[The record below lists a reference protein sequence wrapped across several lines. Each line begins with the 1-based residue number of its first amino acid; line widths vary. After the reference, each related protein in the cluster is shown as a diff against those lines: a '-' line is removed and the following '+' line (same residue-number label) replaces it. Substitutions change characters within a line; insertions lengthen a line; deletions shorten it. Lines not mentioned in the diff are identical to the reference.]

1 MTVDT
6 AAIESRA
13 EAVLDG
19 LPSYVWD
26 GHSLPVPVERIA
38 DSWFGLLVR
47 DVPDLSMAPGAP
59 ALRGGQTFSGLLL
72 PDRGEIWVNA
82 GEAVQW
88 PSRRRFTIG
97 HEIGHHVLHRRDT
110 HSLFCRST
118 VVEEDD
124 SEESARLPLPEDE
137 ANTFAAALLMPRW
150 LVCRDY
156 RRGMDFDAL
165 CSRYGA
171 SMAAMSRRLHR
182 AVPPRESERWAEIER
197 EIQRRLIERWARH
210 LDAIDA
216 DAGRRRL
223 SERRVLVL
231 VVRDRLREALTDEQG
246 APGVM
251 VERGCQ
257 AEVLWAAADLAVRR
271 GARDADAYAR
281 AMCDALDLED
291 VAAGEDRF
299 LEAAAKRA
307 ERGLRR
313 RD

>member
-1 MTVDT
+1 VTVDT

-47 DVPDLSMAPGAP
+47 DVADLSSAPGAP
-59 ALRGGQTFSGLLL
+59 ELASGQTFSGLLL

-82 GEAVQW
+82 GEAIQW
-88 PSRRRFTIG
+88 PGRRRFTIG
-97 HEIGHHVLHRRDT
+97 HEIGHHVMHRRDT
-110 HSLFCRST
+110 HSLFCRSA

-124 SEESARLPLPEDE
+124 TEERARLPLPEDE

-165 CSRYGA
+165 CGRYGA
-171 SMAAMSRRLHR
+171 SMAAMSRRLR
-182 AVPPRESERWAEIER
+182 GAVPPRESKRWAEIER
-197 EIQRRLIERWARH
+197 EIRRRLIERWARH

-216 DAGRRRL
+216 DARRRRV

-231 VVRDRLREALTDEQG
+231 VVRDRLRELLADAEG
-246 APGVM
+246 APRAM
-251 VERGCQ
+251 VERGCH
-257 AEVLWAAADLAVRR
+257 AEVLWAAADFAVRR
-271 GARDADAYAR
+271 GARDADEYAR
-281 AMCDALDLED
+281 AVCDVLGLED
-291 VAAGEDRF
+291 VAAGEGRF
-299 LEAAAKRA
+299 LDAAAKRA

-313 RD
+313 RG